1 MYADANNYT
10 YTPTAERLLVQSN
23 NWPADVNRQLLEQQ
37 VENIRLQEANA
48 WLEAEC
54 AALRGELDRLI
65 VRVNAQGRKLASLV
79 RMVEGG

>member
-1 MYADANNYT
+1 MYADADNYT

-54 AALRGELDRLI
+54 AARRTGSADRPRQRAGQEAGEPC
-65 VRVNAQGRKLASLV
+65 
-79 RMVEGG
+79 